1 MSSKNK
7 SNLYSSQK
15 KSLFNQQN
23 KKKKNNE
30 TLKNQKNVE
39 KNKLT
44 FINSNNFNKLNPK
57 TLSIICQ
64 QRNFNININQLEK
77 LSSVNN
83 ALIDNKFN
91 KKVLVVKQENIKNS
105 KENNEHKAFSPNQEK
120 IKPSANKARLS
131 LNKKTIFD
139 NKKLIRYKSVKNKD
153 ITPNLKIEFVKLISE
168 GDATHII
175 SCLYSLAN
183 IQKLNDYML
192 NIYSGG
198 NVEEV
203 YRNVTFFFSRILLHL
218 KKGDKIAYKLSP
230 FYDIIEKVNCC
241 FKTNKLIN
249 ASNFLLFLLDQL
261 HQEDKKFKKL
271 FKESELIENIYTN
284 YKAYMDYLKQEENS
298 FIFSNFSLINE
309 KKIKCLN
316 CQKVTQ
322 TYTYFFTYDL
332 NIESAIN
339 KQIIELKTNRKLK
352 ENFPLLTI
360 EKFIEFRNKEE
371 RLYNVYCDSCD
382 RKTNLIR
389 TSKIYSANNNLLILL
404 NGIEQ
409 EKIIRLI
416 KENNIQIT
424 INKNLNIENHTKK
437 GNNFEYKINSVIYYD
452 VDNKEYFSYCLR
464 NNIWLKCSNNNIKIE
479 KSDEFLQK
487 FNWKFIPVIAFYE
500 LSNINK

>member
-30 TLKNQKNVE
+30 TLKNQKSVE
-39 KNKLT
+39 GGKLT

-139 NKKLIRYKSVKNKD
+139 NKKLNRYKSVKNKD

-183 IQKLNDYML
+183 IQKLNDYKI
-192 NIYSGG
+192 NIYSGR

-203 YRNVTFFFSRILLHL
+203 YRNDTFFFSRI
-218 KKGDKIAYKLSP
+218 
-230 FYDIIEKVNCC
+230 
-241 FKTNKLIN
+241 
-249 ASNFLLFLLDQL
+249 
-261 HQEDKKFKKL
+261 
-271 FKESELIENIYTN
+271 
-284 YKAYMDYLKQEENS
+284 
-298 FIFSNFSLINE
+298 
-309 KKIKCLN
+309 
-316 CQKVTQ
+316 
-322 TYTYFFTYDL
+322 
-332 NIESAIN
+332 
-339 KQIIELKTNRKLK
+339 
-352 ENFPLLTI
+352 
-360 EKFIEFRNKEE
+360 
-371 RLYNVYCDSCD
+371 
-382 RKTNLIR
+382 
-389 TSKIYSANNNLLILL
+389 
-404 NGIEQ
+404 
-409 EKIIRLI
+409 
-416 KENNIQIT
+416 
-424 INKNLNIENHTKK
+424 
-437 GNNFEYKINSVIYYD
+437 
-452 VDNKEYFSYCLR
+452 
-464 NNIWLKCSNNNIKIE
+464 
-479 KSDEFLQK
+479 
-487 FNWKFIPVIAFYE
+487 
-500 LSNINK
+500 